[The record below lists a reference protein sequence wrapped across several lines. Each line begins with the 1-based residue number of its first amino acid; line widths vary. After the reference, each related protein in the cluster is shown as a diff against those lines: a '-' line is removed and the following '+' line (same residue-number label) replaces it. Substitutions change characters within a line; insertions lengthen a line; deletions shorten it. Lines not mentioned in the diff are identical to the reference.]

1 MREILADIERNR
13 IRLVIKYEDDETVI
27 RLKLNEARELSGKL
41 NELLSDFG
49 KRKKVRID

>member
-13 IRLVIKYEDDETVI
+13 IRIVLKYDEDEIVL
-27 RLKLNEARELSGKL
+27 RFKLNETRDLLTKL
-41 NELLSDFG
+41 NELLSDFE

>member
-13 IRLVIKYEDDETVI
+13 IRIVLKYDEDETVI
-27 RLKLNEARELSGKL
+27 RLKMSEAGELSEKL
-41 NELLSDFG
+41 NALLTNFE

>member
-13 IRLVIKYEDDETVI
+13 IRIVFKHGEDETVI
-27 RLKLNEARELSGKL
+27 RLKLNEASELSGKL
-41 NELLSDFG
+41 IELLSDFE